1 MHAIAIKPEH
11 QGLKAGLA
19 LIQWGVDMTDRGGVP
34 IYIES
39 SPSTWKLYERMG
51 FDRID
56 EKLVHKK
63 ELTRT
68 EEDIDVPLMVR
79 MPPGAKGMTFEQWRA
94 KGYPSLRE

>member
-1 MHAIAIKPEH
+1 
-11 QGLKAGLA
+11 
-19 LIQWGVDMTDRGGVP
+19 
-34 IYIES
+34 
-39 SPSTWKLYERMG
+39 MG